1 MVEMLVCLENA
12 DLFGLGFS
20 MVCRPSNRQFTT
32 SIWIT
37 TTLRWQDQLLGS
49 TPPYSDEVKKE
60 DRKIVEM
67 LVCLELQSYLVWVFL
82 CCYRSSNRQLHYK
95 YWTITILQR
104 KDQLVK
110 EGNRRIVGMLVC
122 FEIAELFG
130 FWVSLCIGRLSGRRI
145 FYRDWNCPHYNKG
158 QLKLFDFTFPGKIKQ
173 EDYNLLW
180 CIYCLEMRIYVNLCY
195 FWSSVFLS
203 SFRQQVP
210 TNYKYLN

>member
-1 MVEMLVCLENA
+1 MTRSTGFFLTSQLSNKVKKGNRKIVEMLVCLENA

-20 MVCRPSNRQFTT
+20 MGCRPSNRQFTT

-37 TTLRWQDQLLGS
+37 TTLRWQEQLLGS

-130 FWVSLCIGRLSGRRI
+130 FWVSLCIGRLSCRRI
-145 FYRDWNCPHYNKG
+145 FLQR
-158 QLKLFDFTFPGKIKQ
+158 LKL
-173 EDYNLLW
+173 
-180 CIYCLEMRIYVNLCY
+180 
-195 FWSSVFLS
+195 SSLQQRSTETIWLHLS
-203 SFRQQVP
+203 RQNQARR
-210 TNYKYLN
+210 L